1 MGHPR
6 ARGRHRSEATS
17 VAVGFRE
24 VIAAGMNRACQPDG
38 GDAASGLPETSTS
51 LKWGE
56 DGELSPVDLQ
66 RVLARLT
73 EPSLI
78 SCELEPGQTDPAG
91 S

>member
-1 MGHPR
+1 MK
-6 ARGRHRSEATS
+6 
-17 VAVGFRE
+17 
-24 VIAAGMNRACQPDG
+24 VIAAGMTDACQPDG
-38 GDAASGLPETSTS
+38 GDAGSGLPETSTS

-78 SCELEPGQTDPAG
+78 SCELDVSSADPAEA
-91 S
+91 